1 MLLFMERADASSKT
15 RCSFLNELKEKKL
28 QMSRRQ
34 IVGSDVQLI
43 SSVQGEPG

>member
-1 MLLFMERADASSKT
+1 MLLFVERADASSKT
-15 RCSFLNELKEKKL
+15 RCSFLNKLKERKL

-43 SSVQGEPG
+43 SSVQDEPS